1 MDSPK
6 IDPALVARLHTMATV
21 LGMPMT
27 SLVDWLLSEGLDHL
41 ETTWRPAGR
50 SGRESPE
57 RLSRVSERKGTYR
70 VSRRGQTKP

>member
-6 IDPALVARLHTMATV
+6 IDPALVARLHTMAKV

-27 SLVDWLLSEGLDHL
+27 SLVDWLLSEGLDCL
-41 ETTWRPAGR
+41 EATCLPAGR
-50 SGRESPE
+50 PGRESPE

-70 VSRRGQTKP
+70 VSRRGQISP